1 MMQTFRSIGI
11 KARMVLVV
19 LVAIISIISLMSFS
33 LKTSYDMQIRE
44 KQLKTKDLVESVIS
58 LTDYHYQQFKSGQMT
73 ETAAKAAAMKAVEKL
88 RYNNTDYFWIND
100 LNAIMLM
107 HPIKPALNGKNL
119 YGLEDKAG
127 KQFFKSFVDIVKS
140 KGYGNETYLWPK
152 PGFEEPVEKVSYV
165 AGFKPW
171 GWVIGT
177 GIYVDDVKSEFW
189 QNASSQVAIAAI
201 GLTITILVLYLIA
214 NSIISPLTDAN
225 KAMHN
230 ISQGDGDL
238 TQRLDTSGNDEMSQL
253 ARSFNH
259 FVDQIQQVIQE
270 VDHST
275 QRVAAAS
282 AQLSSTTEQT
292 TQVITRQTSETDHV
306 ATAINEM
313 AATIHQ
319 VAQSALQAAATTK
332 DADNEAHAGKQ
343 NIHETAETAVKL
355 ADEVSRATE
364 VIQQLETQADNI
376 SSVLDVIGG
385 IAEQTNLLALNA
397 AIEAARAGEQGRGF
411 AVVADEVRT
420 LASRTQES
428 THEIEQMIETLQSG
442 ARQAVSVM
450 EDSQTRT
457 RETAEKAMSTQ
468 VALDTITE
476 SMQKVNDMISQIASA
491 AEQQS
496 SVAEEINRNVINIV
510 DLSGN
515 TAQASQQ
522 TSQASA
528 ELNNLA
534 GQLKQLINR
543 FKI

>member
-19 LVAIISIISLMSFS
+19 LVAVISIISLMSFS

-58 LTDYHYQQFKSGQMT
+58 LTDYYYQQFKSGQIT
-73 ETAAKAAAMKAVEKL
+73 EDAAKTAAMKAVEKL
-88 RYNNTDYFWIND
+88 RYNKTDYFWIND

-107 HPIKPALNGKNL
+107 HPIKPSLNGKNL
-119 YGLEDKAG
+119 YGLKDKAG

-201 GLTITILVLYLIA
+201 GLAITILVLYLIA

-343 NIHETAETAVKL
+343 NIHETADTAVQL

-442 ARQAVSVM
+442 ARQAASVM
-450 EDSQTRT
+450 KDSQART

-468 VALDTITE
+468 TALDTITE

-510 DLSGN
+510 DLSSN
-515 TAQASQQ
+515 TAQASEQ